1 MMDGA
6 YVINQPTT
14 PVFVLLTPIDQSA
27 SPADQHRQFADG
39 GVLAVATVLA
49 VLSVGSLLA
58 VGAVGAV
65 GAVLAVLAG
74 LAVGAGLAVLALF
87 AARATHPGRAI
98 LAGLTGG
105 TWTGRPNDYRPSKN

>member
-1 MMDGA
+1 MDGA

-65 GAVLAVLAG
+65 GAVLAVLA
-74 LAVGAGLAVLALF
+74 LF
-87 AARATHPGRAI
+87 AARATHPGRAV
-98 LAGLTGG
+98 LAGLTRG